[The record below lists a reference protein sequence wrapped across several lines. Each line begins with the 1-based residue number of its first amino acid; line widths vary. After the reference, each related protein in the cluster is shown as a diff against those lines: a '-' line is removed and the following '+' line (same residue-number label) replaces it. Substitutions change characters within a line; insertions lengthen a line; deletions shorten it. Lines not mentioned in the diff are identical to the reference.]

1 MAGVCVVDLRIPSSS
16 GMWGLLAR
24 GKADLRP
31 QNPAAADEIRAMLAA
46 DQADQ
51 PAHALSAPSQAAQS
65 APPASQAGDNA
76 PHAPADQGA
85 APTASPDE
93 VLGPAKCETCSTR
106 TYQDASD
113 DPSVSFQSA
122 THISPEAAPAAV
134 RSHEQEHVVNERNS
148 ARREG
153 KEVAYQHVQIH
164 TCSCPECGRVYVSG
178 GTTTTAVRSKS
189 NQSSAAARAYGSAGN
204 APDAPPST
212 DTLA

>member
-1 MAGVCVVDLRIPSSS
+1 
-16 GMWGLLAR
+16 MWGLLAR

-31 QNPAAADEIRAMLAA
+31 RNPAAADDIRAMLGAN
-46 DQADQ
+46 QAGEISHTARGTSQ
-51 PAHALSAPSQAAQS
+51 PAVQNASPAA
-65 APPASQAGDNA
+65 QAGDNA
-76 PHAPADQGA
+76 PHAPAGQNA
-85 APTASPDE
+85 SPAASPDE

-106 TYQDASD
+106 TYQDVSD

-134 RSHEQEHVVNERNS
+134 RSHEQEHVVNERNT

-189 NQSSAAARAYGSAGN
+189 DQSSAAARAYGSAGN
-204 APDAPPST
+204 PTDGPPST